1 MDFISHCI
9 KRSRWKLEG
18 RATIGLV
25 IILIAFS
32 LLGWIYLTQASY
44 VAMTSRQVQ
53 ELEAEKIRL
62 QQENLELI
70 TDIARLEA
78 VTALDARAREL
89 GFVPLVVEDADFLAI
104 APLPPAERD
113 SPDEGPPATRWWD
126 TVVFQFEAWTQ
137 VRTP

>member
-25 IILIAFS
+25 IILVAFS

-53 ELEAEKIRL
+53 ELEAEKICL
-62 QQENLELI
+62 QQENLELV

-78 VTALDARAREL
+78 VTTLDARAREL

-104 APLPPAERD
+104 APLTQTEMD
-113 SPDEGPPATRWWD
+113 SPDEGTTAPRWWD
-126 TVVFQFEAWTQ
+126 TVASQFRDWAQ